1 MDNQIF
7 ELVIKYFREPHLF
20 PDLANV
26 NCPLPD
32 GVSAFLEMA
41 VNEANISPE
50 GAPEI
55 WSSSV
60 AEDRRSATVFFV
72 KNVLLAQGGDYYR
85 CLGLDRDATDDDI
98 RRHFHALTGLLTI
111 GASDDKSNWD
121 ENSAIRINEAYSV
134 LRQPDK
140 RRAYDANPS
149 APSAPSAKSVEYGLD
164 SQTPKSRPE
173 PTVAAPRN
181 KPVGGSFLAKHLV
194 GQNAKREPA
203 NESLNV
209 RSDTPQD
216 TSSQER
222 RPDVRP
228 VTDAR
233 TDEKQAAADSK
244 PEKPFQK
251 FLDSHFD
258 RAESALTEEELRRL
272 EYLQV
277 RNQENSAVEH
287 SGGGVENH
295 ASEEVI
301 LPDLSDHAARINNE
315 AASAKSARVG
325 PLVIVSVSLAVLLAI
340 VMYSKYSVRTGLPD
354 RGSDQSQ
361 VGPGSEAIHDA
372 DTVDAVTKAAAE
384 TADQASPESGT
395 AGSPT
400 DHGQLLLD
408 PAAGESAVASAG
420 MAPDTAPGDDSTPTT
435 DFAPPAPSSNPFGPI
450 KALEPPA
457 TTSSIVRPAVT
468 AGSRAREQDK
478 ASIASAASR
487 VTSIDVKT
495 PRAGAALPALSA
507 AKPGALTAPPSS
519 PAKSQNSAQ
528 REAVD
533 APPEKEQSESS
544 GRAEVNQLEN
554 TITSEPVISSAAAL
568 TPPEARVQADT
579 EVAPVTRADA
589 SVPQVRGTSARPVVD
604 TGTSHAI
611 SQTDVDAL
619 LQTFVSTYRNGD
631 VAGFLRLFS
640 DDVHTN
646 GRNDLGGIRQDYQ
659 NFFGETDVR
668 EFVLSD
674 MHWNLMETSAA
685 GQGKFNVEIR
695 YKGDRDTKNVSGTI
709 TFLVESRPGGIVFTE
724 MFHSY
729 K

>member
-41 VNEANISPE
+41 VNEANTSPE

-60 AEDRRSATVFFV
+60 TEERRSATVFFV

-85 CLGLDRDATDDDI
+85 CLGLDRNATGDDI

-149 APSAPSAKSVEYGLD
+149 APSAPAAKSVEYGLD
-164 SQTPKSRPE
+164 SQTPKSRLE
-173 PTVAAPRN
+173 PTVPAPRN

-194 GQNAKREPA
+194 EQNAKREPA
-203 NESLNV
+203 NGSLNV
-209 RSDTPQD
+209 RSDMPQD

-233 TDEKQAAADSK
+233 TDEKQAAVDSES
-244 PEKPFQK
+244 EKPFQK
-251 FLDSHFD
+251 FLDSHFN

-277 RNQENSAVEH
+277 RNQENSTAER
-287 SGGGVENH
+287 SGGGVEDH

-315 AASAKSARVG
+315 AASAKSARIG

-340 VMYSKYSVRTGLPD
+340 VIYSKYSVLTGLPD
-354 RGSDQSQ
+354 RDSDQSL
-361 VGPGSEAIHDA
+361 VKPGSEAIVDA
-372 DTVDAVTKAAAE
+372 DAVDAVTKAAAE
-384 TADQASPESGT
+384 TADQATPESGT
-395 AGSPT
+395 AGSPP

-408 PAAGESAVASAG
+408 PAAGESAAASAG

-435 DFAPPAPSSNPFGPI
+435 DFAPPVPSSNPPGSI
-450 KALEPPA
+450 KAVEPPA
-457 TTSSIVRPAVT
+457 TTSGIVRPAVT
-468 AGSRAREQDK
+468 TGSRAREQDK
-478 ASIASAASR
+478 ASIASR

-495 PRAGAALPALSA
+495 PRAGAAP
-507 AKPGALTAPPSS
+507 PALTAPPSS
-519 PAKSQNSAQ
+519 PAKSQSSAQ

-533 APPEKEQSESS
+533 APLEKKQSESS
-544 GRAEVNQLEN
+544 GRAEVNQMEN
-554 TITSEPVISSAAAL
+554 TITSEPVTSSAAAL
-568 TPPEARVQADT
+568 TPPEERVQADT

-589 SVPQVRGTSARPVVD
+589 SVPQVRGNSARPVVD

-619 LQTFVSTYRNGD
+619 LETFISTYRNGD

-640 DDVHTN
+640 GDVRTN

-709 TFLVESRPGGIVFTE
+709 TFLVESRPGGVVFTE